1 MFACVCARARASAR
15 VCARV
20 GNGLWASHMHMHM
33 CMCMHM
39 HMCLGLSLRSP
50 GAWCIA
56 PVLPLEEVR
65 LARSLGAGAHLIT
78 VLVGRELVVA

>member
-1 MFACVCARARASAR
+1 MQMFRCLRASAR

-33 CMCMHM
+33 HM
-39 HMCLGLSLRSP
+39 QMDRGLGWSLRSP

-65 LARSLGAGAHLIT
+65 LARSLGAGAHLIA